1 MRFKINYDSEQYT
14 EALKQN
20 KEKFIQEHELE
31 DNELA
36 ITLVY
41 AIPIVLTE
49 SDVATF
55 KLLLDVYERYIQIK
69 SMLDKQGIIVMSSTG
84 TMMMN
89 KLLNAERQQGQHLL
103 QLLRSFGCTADTKI
117 GLETKNL
124 TNETSEQDPVL
135 KLLNELKN

>member
-1 MRFKINYDSEQYT
+1 
-14 EALKQN
+14 
-20 KEKFIQEHELE
+20 
-31 DNELA
+31 
-36 ITLVY
+36 
-41 AIPIVLTE
+41 
-49 SDVATF
+49 
-55 KLLLDVYERYIQIK
+55 
-69 SMLDKQGIIVMSSTG
+69 MSSTG

-135 KLLNELKN
+135 KLLGELKN

>member
-135 KLLNELKN
+135 KLLSELKN

>member
-135 KLLNELKN
+135 KLLGELKN